1 MQVQA
6 VPGAS
11 ELSPEAGQLVAVLP
25 LFISQDAAATKV
37 SDMFGDAA
45 KSPINVMACEMTSN
59 IGAD

>member
-6 VPGAS
+6 LPGAG
-11 ELSPEAGQLVAVLP
+11 ELSPEADQLVAVLP

-37 SDMFGDAA
+37 SDVFGGAA
-45 KSPINVMACEMTSN
+45 KSPIDGMACEMTSN